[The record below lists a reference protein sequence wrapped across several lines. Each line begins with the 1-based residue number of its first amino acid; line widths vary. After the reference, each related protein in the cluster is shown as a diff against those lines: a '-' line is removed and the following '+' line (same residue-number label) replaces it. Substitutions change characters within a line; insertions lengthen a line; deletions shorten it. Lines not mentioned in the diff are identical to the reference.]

1 MRIVNNDRSGE
12 ATDIDKFAI
21 LQKEMTDSHMTINS
35 DDASISSRTVIG
47 RKTSNNNIKMTD
59 LGVQNETKSDV
70 NRYAITAVEK
80 W

>member
-1 MRIVNNDRSGE
+1 
-12 ATDIDKFAI
+12 
-21 LQKEMTDSHMTINS
+21 MTDSHMTINS

-70 NRYAITAVEK
+70 NSYAITAVEK